1 LGFINGFQLEKSGVL
16 LDKTSLIDLNVILK
30 ALASVICLS
39 MIVFVQIVPYRS
51 TGKDQ
56 QVESTVG
63 SHNDAFYLSKY
74 APSELQISNSK
85 ILMNSISV

>member
-1 LGFINGFQLEKSGVL
+1 
-16 LDKTSLIDLNVILK
+16 
-30 ALASVICLS
+30 
-39 MIVFVQIVPYRS
+39 VPYRS

-85 ILMNSISV
+85 ILMNTKTIIDKQITEAKAFNITFKSINDVLSSNTPDFSNWNPLINPKTFR